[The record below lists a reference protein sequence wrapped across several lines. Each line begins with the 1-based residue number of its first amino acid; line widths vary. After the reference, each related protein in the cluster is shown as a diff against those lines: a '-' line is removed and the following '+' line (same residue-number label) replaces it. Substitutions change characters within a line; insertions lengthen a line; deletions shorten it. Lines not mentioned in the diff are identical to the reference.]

1 MLLTDTVY
9 PRLLVTMG
17 GADSFREPMEVD
29 AESFVGIKGVKA
41 RGRRVT
47 AYNVKDVEELVPLRM
62 PEPDPEPANVEIAP
76 DENDNSVEV
85 DEDNS
90 QNAEDGQLS
99 LF

>member
-1 MLLTDTVY
+1 
-9 PRLLVTMG
+9 
-17 GADSFREPMEVD
+17 MEID

-62 PEPDPEPANVEIAP
+62 PEPAPEPDNAEIESDEPDNADNAD
-76 DENDNSVEV
+76 DENTEKAD
-85 DEDNS
+85 
-90 QNAEDGQLS
+90 DGQLS